1 VIKLS
6 KISIPSLYFAA
17 GAEVTEALEGI
28 RQLREI
34 GQTRRRSWSNVV
46 SLQLQPFQIR
56 EGAEGRWERGELII
70 VQTKI
75 H

>member
-1 VIKLS
+1 
-6 KISIPSLYFAA
+6 
-17 GAEVTEALEGI
+17 VTEALEGI